1 MLENIKLM
9 LGITD
14 NKHDDMIM
22 LYLAKVETV
31 VVEYCNVD
39 ALSGALTSFIED
51 KVVSIMKSKVGGGT
65 ENTGEIKSV
74 TRGDTKI
81 EYNVGSEISDTSNG
95 ANLTT
100 SEMKFLNKFRVV
112 RCF

>member
-9 LGITD
+9 LGLD
-14 NKHDDMIM
+14 NDKYDDMIM

-31 VVEYCNVD
+31 VVEYCNVSS
-39 ALSGALTSFIED
+39 LSGALTSFVED
-51 KVVSIMKSKVGGGT
+51 KVVSIMKAKVGGGT
-65 ENTGEIKSV
+65 QNTGEVKSV

-81 EYNVGSEISDTSNG
+81 EYNVGDAIVDTSSG
-95 ANLTT
+95 AMLTE
-100 SEMKFLNKFRVV
+100 SDRKFLNKFRVM